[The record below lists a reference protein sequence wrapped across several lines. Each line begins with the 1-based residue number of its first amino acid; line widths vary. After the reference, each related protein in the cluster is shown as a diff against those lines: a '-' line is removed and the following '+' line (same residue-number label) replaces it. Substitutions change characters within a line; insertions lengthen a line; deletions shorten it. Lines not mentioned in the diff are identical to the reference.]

1 MRRLVLATTAL
12 AAITLAG
19 CAKEDGPRTE
29 EQVREE
35 ASGLAKPQAGFYR
48 STVSV
53 VSLDVPGVP
62 PAQLEEMRK
71 MFASSM
77 QGQEYCL
84 TAAEAEKGFEE
95 AMKKLPQGK
104 CSYDKFAVSGDQLD
118 AQLTCETGK
127 GMKATIG
134 MAGTVT
140 TTGSRLKMSV
150 AQTAPA
156 GAPGA
161 MNMVTEVSSERIGD
175 CPAGAS

>member
-1 MRRLVLATTAL
+1 MRRFVLATTAL
-12 AAITLAG
+12 AALALAG
-19 CAKEDGPRTE
+19 CAKEDGPKTE

-35 ASGLAKPQAGFYR
+35 AAGLAKPQAGLYR
-48 STVSV
+48 SSFSI

-62 PAQLEEMRK
+62 PAQLEQMRK
-71 MFASSM
+71 MFAASQ

-84 TAAEAEKGFEE
+84 SAAEAEKGFEE

-104 CSYDKFAVSGDQLD
+104 CSYDRFNVSGDQLD
-118 AQLTCETGK
+118 AQLTCETGQ

-140 TTGSRLKMSV
+140 ATGSKLKMSV
-150 AQTAPA
+150 AQSAPA

-175 CPAGAS
+175 CPGGA